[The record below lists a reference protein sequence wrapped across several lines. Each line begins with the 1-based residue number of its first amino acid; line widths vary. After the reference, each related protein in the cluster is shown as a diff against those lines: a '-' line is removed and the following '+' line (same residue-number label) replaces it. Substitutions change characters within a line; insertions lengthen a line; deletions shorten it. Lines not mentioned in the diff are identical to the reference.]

1 MENFSQNQEQ
11 AAILDY
17 FGKDVQGT
25 FLDLGANDGIT
36 LSNTRALALM
46 GWAGILV
53 DASPNAFER
62 LKENYRGAAGITCYH
77 AALAG
82 YDGKINL
89 HDSGKLISDKDVA
102 LVSTVN
108 QWDYDRF
115 KGAVRFED
123 VIVPCFTWETFL
135 NASPIK
141 TFTMMSIDIEGS
153 ELDVLPRMDLSKTM
167 LVCLEWNGRE
177 DLRLEYDKYLR
188 GFNVIYTSG
197 ENLIYAR

>member
-11 AAILDY
+11 AAILEY

-46 GWAGILV
+46 GWHGVLV

-62 LKENYRGAAGITCYH
+62 LRINYRGKAGITCYH

-89 HDSGKLISDKDVA
+89 HDSRELISEMDVA

-115 KGAVRFED
+115 KSTVKFYD
-123 VIVPCFTWETFL
+123 VTVPCFTWETFL
-135 NASPIK
+135 AASPIK
-141 TFTMMSIDIEGS
+141 DFTMMSIDIEGS
-153 ELDVLPRMDLSKTM
+153 ELDVLPRMDLTETL
-167 LVCLEWNGRE
+167 LVCIEWNGRQE
-177 DLRLEYDKYLR
+177 IRHEYNRYLQ
-188 GFNVIYTSG
+188 GFKIIYTSG